1 MQLSHSVIGC
11 CSGGTSQGGFISKGA
26 SLFFLPVLIWHVE
39 WRCAFM
45 LNGILNGRLKIDGTL
60 KMTPPGFQCPLQT
73 DVVQITRH
81 L

>member
-1 MQLSHSVIGC
+1 
-11 CSGGTSQGGFISKGA
+11 
-26 SLFFLPVLIWHVE
+26 
-39 WRCAFM
+39 M

-73 DVVQITRH
+73 DIVQITRH